1 MTVKVPPR
9 GTHGVPFPKFPSPL
23 ARLFSRLQARGFRR
37 SRGGHTQ
44 GGVDAILLHTVGAR
58 SGEPRTALLGYITEM
73 PDSWLVIASL
83 AGAARNPGWLHNLAH
98 DPQATI
104 EFGDGRR
111 VEVRAETLEGADLE
125 APIAYPF
132 EDAVPAGLDARELSN
147 SYRAGHRAHI
157 RMMHKAAASGD
168 TAGVQLHAREALA
181 FAYRLDDLV

>member
-125 APIAYPF
+125 AAWTRI
-132 EDAVPAGLDARELSN
+132 
-147 SYRAGHRAHI
+147 
-157 RMMHKAAASGD
+157 
-168 TAGVQLHAREALA
+168 AREAPE
-181 FAYRLDDLV
+181 YKKYESKTDRPIPVIRLRKAAIPPR